1 MKSNQI
7 RVKYKILYMEMD
19 EFSIKFDEIIVEE
32 CYLWLDVRIFHDT
45 DGVCNLYYYKYYWIC
60 NYLYLM

>member
-32 CYLWLDVRIFHDT
+32 CYL
-45 DGVCNLYYYKYYWIC
+45 
-60 NYLYLM
+60 